1 MKERR
6 KGKKEERKK
15 EGKED
20 DLGIGKVW
28 IWTEGYMSYL
38 CLNYR
43 PSIINYSKKKL
54 FNYLN
59 CSRSEKQN
67 YKIAA
72 FLKKKNSCVLI
83 KK

>member
-43 PSIINYSKKKL
+43 PSIINYSKKK
-54 FNYLN
+54 
-59 CSRSEKQN
+59 
-67 YKIAA
+67 I
-72 FLKKKNSCVLI
+72 I
-83 KK
+83 